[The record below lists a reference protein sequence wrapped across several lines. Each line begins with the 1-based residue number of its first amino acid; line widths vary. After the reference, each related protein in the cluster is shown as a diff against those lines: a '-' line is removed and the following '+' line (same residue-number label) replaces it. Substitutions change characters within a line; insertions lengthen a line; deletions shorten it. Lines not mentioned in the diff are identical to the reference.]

1 MKTTEIV
8 AVARMFDEAGYD
20 GLICSDHLIYPR
32 ELSSPYPDSPT
43 GRPGWPPETAWP
55 DSWVLIGAMAAVTRR
70 LRFSNAVYIAPARPL
85 LEVAKSFSR
94 CLNRRRPICTSAPR
108 TSASPR

>member
-32 ELSSPYPDSPT
+32 ELSSPLSRFAD
-43 GRPGWPPETAWP
+43 GQARVA
-55 DSWVLIGAMAAVTRR
+55 TRNR
-70 LRFSNAVYIAPARPL
+70 LA
-85 LEVAKSFSR
+85 
-94 CLNRRRPICTSAPR
+94 
-108 TSASPR
+108 